1 MNIEP
6 VHWEKLK
13 VYWNKLEIE
22 KKAKQMSNAKN
33 KVKNL
38 TNVGCT
44 SKVGMEAEL
53 VSFYV
58 QMYVVI
64 IICLCNL
71 YYFYMIIVHC
81 IDHSFFVVEKI
92 EAMKPKSNRNC

>member
-6 VHWEKLK
+6 INWEKLK
-13 VYWNKLEIE
+13 VYWNKLETE
-22 KKAKQMSNAKN
+22 KKAKQMSNARS

-38 TNVGCT
+38 ANVGRT
-44 SKVGMEAEL
+44 SKARMKAQL

-64 IICLCNL
+64 ITCLCNL
-71 YYFYMIIVHC
+71 YYFCMIVVDW
-81 IDHSFFVVEKI
+81 IDHSLCVAEKTK
-92 EAMKPKSNRNC
+92 ATKPKFDKNW

>member
-6 VHWEKLK
+6 AHWEKLK
-13 VYWNKLEIE
+13 VYWNNLEIE
-22 KKAKQMSNAKN
+22 KKAKQMSNARN

-38 TNVGCT
+38 INVGCT
-44 SKVGMEAEL
+44 GKIGMEAEL
-53 VSFYV
+53 VNFYV

-71 YYFYMIIVHC
+71 Y
-81 IDHSFFVVEKI
+81 
-92 EAMKPKSNRNC
+92 